1 VALAV
6 LCPRPVHAG
15 TDEDPRAVEA
25 RRACAAGQVDRGIKL
40 LADYL
45 ATTDDVTAVYNMGR
59 CYEQNGVSDKALL
72 QFREYLRK
80 APELSAADRA
90 EVQAHIAQLQREQTP
105 PPARITEL
113 APERLPEPRAEDTRD
128 ERPALRK
135 AGLSVAAVG
144 VVAIA
149 GGVYFGLHARSLED
163 RINSA
168 PRYSPADY
176 DGGRTSETLQF
187 VMYGVGAAA
196 VIGGVVLYLLGLPRH
211 QLALAP
217 SAAPGMVG
225 AVARIGL

>member
-1 VALAV
+1 
-6 LCPRPVHAG
+6 
-15 TDEDPRAVEA
+15 VEA

-45 ATTDDVTAVYNMGR
+45 ATTEDVTAVYNMGR

-80 APELSAADRA
+80 APELSGPDRA
-90 EVQAHIAQLQREQTP
+90 DVQAHIAQLQREQTP
-105 PPARITEL
+105 PPAGVTEL
-113 APERLPEPRAEDTRD
+113 QPERPPEARGEDTRE
-128 ERPALRK
+128 ERPGLRK
-135 AGLSVAAVG
+135 AGLSVAAAG
-144 VVAIA
+144 VVAVA
-149 GGVYFGLHARSLED
+149 GGVYFGLHARALED

-176 DGGRTSETLQF
+176 DAGRTSQTLQF
-187 VMYGVGAAA
+187 VMYGVGSAAI
-196 VIGGVVLYLLGLPRH
+196 IGGVLLYALGLPRH
-211 QLALAP
+211 PLALAP